1 MKGAQ
6 GKAVLILPDQLPE
19 RTASGRLVI
28 PRTATDQPETGLVID
43 AGPLCEDVRKGN
55 RVHFGRKSA
64 SVECIE
70 DKDHYWVQEDKIF
83 YIE

>member
-1 MKGAQ
+1 MRAQ

-19 RTASGRLVI
+19 RSRSGRLVI
-28 PRTATDQPETGLVID
+28 PRTAKDLPQIGVVIE
-43 AGPLCEDVRKGN
+43 AGPECEQTKKGD

-64 SVECIE
+64 SVINIE
-70 DKDHYWVQEDKIF
+70 DKDHYWVQEEKIF

>member
-1 MKGAQ
+1 MRAQ
-6 GKAVLILPDQLPE
+6 GTAVLILPDKLPE
-19 RTASGRLVI
+19 RTPSGRLVI
-28 PRTATDQPETGLVID
+28 PRTAKDLPQTGTVIE
-43 AGPLCEDVRKGN
+43 AGPVCEQVKAGN

-64 SVECIE
+64 SVEVID